1 MFERLGKAKYVV
13 PLVLGIVVACVMS
26 VMFYPM
32 ANMEMKGLP
41 FAVLSLDE
49 GVETPQGTMNAGETM
64 IEGITSST
72 ATEDG
77 EESPI
82 AWTKVGSQEELDEAL
97 ENGEYYGALV
107 VPADF
112 SAQQMAAKQAE
123 TQASLAQAQALMAA
137 QAQAQA
143 AAAAAGGA
151 AAGDQ
156 AAAMAAMTAGGDAS
170 TGDQAAAMAAAASGA
185 AAAGGDQA
193 AALAAAGQAG
203 SSDQAAALAALAGQ
217 SETATEA
224 EEVEAPALKVIIDK
238 AKSPLVASQ
247 MSTSISSMF
256 QQMGV
261 DVDVETIHTGSA
273 AGDDAASAN
282 PMSGMVSL
290 QLAIMPLFMVSMMTG
305 LFLSRIFKKKPGEPS
320 AERWKSIGIQAAY
333 AVAASLIV
341 SLCAYCMLLWVA
353 GIEAPMGAIV
363 PFMWLASF
371 CVMLLF
377 IGAFNISTGL
387 GALLAVI
394 GFALGMMT
402 GTFPFEALPAFW
414 QDWVYPWAPQ
424 RFMSE
429 GIRAILYLD
438 AGAWNVGSAPL
449 VIVGAVGAVLACIAA
464 LIPGKKA
471 AKEAAAA

>member
-1 MFERLGKAKYVV
+1 MFEKLGKAKYVV
-13 PLVLGIVVACVMS
+13 PLLIGIVAACIMS

-32 ANMEMKGLP
+32 ANMEMRGLP

-49 GVETPQGTMNAGETM
+49 GVETPQGAMNVGDTMVEN
-64 IEGITSST
+64 ITSMA
-72 ATEDG
+72 ATDDED
-77 EESPI
+77 ESPI

-97 ENGEYYGALV
+97 ENGEYYGAII

-143 AAAAAGGA
+143 AAAAQAQAAGGEA
-151 AAGDQ
+151 VAG
-156 AAAMAAMTAGGDAS
+156 
-170 TGDQAAAMAAAASGA
+170 GDQAAAMAAAAGEGA
-185 AAAGGDQA
+185 ADGDQA
-193 AALAAAGQAG
+193 AAMAAAAAAQGGDATAAQGDTAA
-203 SSDQAAALAALAGQ
+203 DAALAAATQ
-217 SETATEA
+217 SGEAAET
-224 EEVEAPALKVIIDK
+224 EEVEAPALKVLIDK

-247 MSTSISSMF
+247 MSANISSMF
-256 QQMGV
+256 QEMGV
-261 DVDVETIHTGSA
+261 NVDVETIHAGNAS
-273 AGDDAASAN
+273 GDDAAAAN

-290 QLAIMPLFMVSMMTG
+290 QLAIMPVFMVSMMTG
-305 LFLSRIFKKKPGEPS
+305 LFLSRIFKKKPGATS
-320 AERWKSIGIQAAY
+320 AERWKSVGIQAAY
-333 AVAASLIV
+333 AVVASLIV
-341 SLCAYCMLLWVA
+341 SLCAYCMLLWIA
-353 GIEAPMGAIV
+353 GIEAPMGTIV

-371 CVMLLF
+371 CVMLVF
-377 IGAFNISTGL
+377 VGAFNISTAL
-387 GALLAVI
+387 GGLLAVV

-438 AGAWNVGSAPL
+438 AGAWNSGSAPL
-449 VIVGAVGAVLACIAA
+449 VIVGAVGAVLTCIAA
-464 LIPGKKA
+464 LLPGKKDA
-471 AKEAAAA
+471 GEVAAA

>member
-1 MFERLGKAKYVV
+1 M
-13 PLVLGIVVACVMS
+13 
-26 VMFYPM
+26 
-32 ANMEMKGLP
+32 
-41 FAVLSLDE
+41 
-49 GVETPQGTMNAGETM
+49 
-64 IEGITSST
+64 
-72 ATEDG
+72 
-77 EESPI
+77 
-82 AWTKVGSQEELDEAL
+82 
-97 ENGEYYGALV
+97 
-107 VPADF
+107 
-112 SAQQMAAKQAE
+112 
-123 TQASLAQAQALMAA
+123 
-137 QAQAQA
+137 

-151 AAGDQ
+151 TAA
-156 AAAMAAMTAGGDAS
+156 S
-170 TGDQAAAMAAAASGA
+170 SDQAAAMAAAAGQTGA
-185 AAAGGDQA
+185 
-193 AALAAAGQAG
+193 
-203 SSDQAAALAALAGQ
+203 SDQAAALSALAGQ
-217 SETATEA
+217 SETTTETA
-224 EEVEAPALKVIIDK
+224 DVETPALKVIIDK

-256 QQMGV
+256 QEMGV
-261 DVDVETIHTGSA
+261 EVDVETIHTGTAS
-273 AGDDAASAN
+273 GDDAASAN

-305 LFLSRIFKKKPGEPS
+305 LFLSRIFKKKSGATS

-353 GIEAPMGAIV
+353 GIEAPMGTIV

-377 IGAFNISTGL
+377 VGAFNISTGL
-387 GALLAVI
+387 GALLAVV

-438 AGAWNVGSAPL
+438 AGAWNAGSAPL
-449 VIVGAVGAVLACIAA
+449 VIVGVVGAALACIAA
-464 LIPGKKA
+464 LLPGKKA
-471 AKEAAAA
+471 ENEVVAA